1 MRAQTTTDRTGT
13 DPMSTAYHSEKRF
26 SRVENCLTSDS
37 NTDSG
42 DDGDGDGG
50 GGGGGSSEEL
60 PPPAWRASAM
70 ESDDDDDDN
79 DYVGEILACPKRVPS
94 GLAVRPLSSSPSLPL
109 FCLCV
114 PMCLF

>member
-1 MRAQTTTDRTGT
+1 
-13 DPMSTAYHSEKRF
+13 MSTAYHSEKRF

-109 FCLCV
+109 FVCVCLCV
-114 PMCLF
+114 CSKMCRFTL

>member
-1 MRAQTTTDRTGT
+1 MTTAAAAAAAAAR
-13 DPMSTAYHSEKRF
+13 S
-26 SRVENCLTSDS
+26 C
-37 NTDSG
+37 
-42 DDGDGDGG
+42 
-50 GGGGGSSEEL
+50 L
-60 PPPAWRASAM
+60 PPPWRASAV